1 MPFLDRLS
9 RWAAEKQHEPAVVCG
24 RERLS
29 WSELHGAAAALA
41 RSGEPTGVLREP
53 NSVGFAVRWAAGVAG
68 ERECAVLDPAWPDDL
83 ADTVERRLAERWG
96 APAHR
101 RPAPEALRDGEP
113 ASSFLVGLTSGTTSV
128 PKAFSRSRASWVRS
142 FEASAA
148 AFRLDPADRVLAPGP
163 LSASLNLYTL
173 SECLWA
179 GATFHTLARFD
190 VGDAHAEV
198 SLRGITRL
206 VLVPTMLRV
215 LAERGITGDVDA
227 SGITAVVCS
236 GQKLD
241 RRTLEAVRRWAPRA
255 VVWEYYGASELSF
268 VAASRHDPG
277 PAAAA
282 AEVGTGVGRAFEG
295 VEAAIL
301 DDRGAPVSDG
311 QTGNICVRSPLVCDG
326 YVWGDDGQAFTRLG
340 DWFTVRDQG
349 FLDAGELHVLGRSQ
363 DMINTGGHNV
373 YPHEVEAALAML
385 PGVAEVVVAG
395 VPDDVRGQRVVAGI
409 VPAHAGLCQLQLRAG
424 LEGRLAPAKR
434 PLEYLQLDALPV
446 TERGKL
452 SRTEFS
458 RWALEGDS
466 RARRLA

>member
-1 MPFLDRLS
+1 MPFLDRLA
-9 RWAAEKQHEPAVVCG
+9 RWAAEKPHEPAVVCG
-24 RERLS
+24 HERLS
-29 WSELHGAAAALA
+29 WAQLHDAAAALA
-41 RSGEPTGVLREP
+41 ASGEPTGVLRAP
-53 NSVGFAVRWAAGVAG
+53 NSVDFAVRWAAGVAG
-68 ERECAVLDPAWPDDL
+68 ERECAVLDPAWPDEL
-83 ADTVERRLAERWG
+83 ARDVEDRLAARWG
-96 APAHR
+96 APAGR
-101 RPAPEALRDGEP
+101 RLEPAGLADGSG

-128 PKAFSRSRASWVRS
+128 PKGFSRSRTSWARS
-142 FEASAA
+142 FAASAA
-148 AFRLDPADRVLAPGP
+148 AFGLTPADRVLAPGP

-179 GATFHTLARFD
+179 GAAFHTLPGFD

-198 SLRGITRL
+198 TLRGITRL

-215 LAERGITGDVDA
+215 LAERGLAGDVDA
-227 SGITAVVCS
+227 SGVSAVVCS

-277 PAAAA
+277 TAGT
-282 AEVGTGVGRAFEG
+282 EVGTGVGRAFEG
-295 VEAAIL
+295 VELAIL
-301 DDRGAPVSDG
+301 DDAGAPVPDG
-311 QTGNICVRSPLVCDG
+311 QTGNICVRSPLVSDG
-326 YVWGDDGQAFTRLG
+326 YVWGDDGKAFTRLG
-340 DWFTVRDQG
+340 EWCTVRDQG
-349 FLDAGELHVLGRSQ
+349 FLADGELHVLGRSQ
-363 DMINTGGHNV
+363 DMVNTGGHNV
-373 YPHEVEAALAML
+373 YPHEVEAALAMI

-395 VPDDVRGQRVVAGI
+395 IPDDVRGQRIVAGI

-434 PLEYLQLDALPV
+434 PLEYVELDELPV

-452 SRTEFS
+452 SRTEFQ
-458 RWALEGDS
+458 RWVLEGDP